1 MAENG
6 CIRVGQ
12 TSSVYTL
19 PIYILERAVGAFKIC
34 GSRPLNIPKPR
45 RRGEAVSASFQHRQ
59 KCSVTQSWGIADSHY
74 PCVRAFPE
82 CLPYSLYIIFS
93 KKEDLSSD
101 TDKFRGWP
109 AYRID
114 RCSLCF
120 LIRLFAYRFNTAV
133 VWGYNLSV
141 KLFSIH
147 LSPVRSSCHFNRWL
161 GCLIK

>member
-19 PIYILERAVGAFKIC
+19 PAYIRGERSELLKSVVLARWIF
-34 GSRPLNIPKPR
+34 LTPR

-59 KCSVTQSWGIADSHY
+59 KCSVTQSWGITDSHY

-82 CLPYSLYIIFS
+82 CLPYSLYHIF
-93 KKEDLSSD
+93 KERRPFRRYRQ
-101 TDKFRGWP
+101 FRGCP

-120 LIRLFAYRFNTAV
+120 LIRLFTYRFNTAV
-133 VWGYNLSV
+133 VWGYQLISEAIQRS
-141 KLFSIH
+141 LIAR
-147 LSPVRSSCHFNRWL
+147 PVFL
-161 GCLIK
+161 PF

>member
-34 GSRPLNIPKPR
+34 GSRPMNIPKPR

-93 KKEDLSSD
+93 KQEDLAGD
-101 TDKFRGWP
+101 TDKFRGCP

-114 RCSLCF
+114 RCSSSF
-120 LIRLFAYRFNTAV
+120 LIRLSLIVSRLRWY
-133 VWGYNLSV
+133 GGINLSV
-141 KLFSIH
+141 KLLSVH

>member
-34 GSRPLNIPKPR
+34 GSRPMNIPNAKTQRWSGLHVFPAPAKMQCN
-45 RRGEAVSASFQHRQ
+45 AVVGHCWLPLPLR
-59 KCSVTQSWGIADSHY
+59 KSVSRM
-74 PCVRAFPE
+74 PPLF
-82 CLPYSLYIIFS
+82 SLYHIV
-93 KKEDLSSD
+93 KERRPFRRYRQ
-101 TDKFRGWP
+101 FRGCP

-120 LIRLFAYRFNTAV
+120 LIRLFTYRFNTAV

-141 KLFSIH
+141 KLYSVH
-147 LSPVRSSCHFNRWL
+147 LSPVRSSCHFIRWL

>member
-34 GSRPLNIPKPR
+34 GSRPMNIPKPR

-59 KCSVTQSWGIADSHY
+59 KCSVTQSWGITDSHY

-93 KKEDLSSD
+93 KKEDLSGD
-101 TDKFRGWP
+101 TAKFRGCP

-114 RCSLCF
+114 RCSSSF
-120 LIRLFAYRFNTAV
+120 LIRLFTYRFKTAV
-133 VWGYNLSV
+133 VWGYQLISEA
-141 KLFSIH
+141 FQHPPIAR
-147 LSPVRSSCHFNRWL
+147 PVFL
-161 GCLIK
+161 PF

>member
-19 PIYILERAVGAFKIC
+19 PSYILERAVGAFENLWFSPAEYSEAKTQRWSGLRVFPAPAKMQC
-34 GSRPLNIPKPR
+34 NAVVGHCWLPLPLRQSVSRMPPL
-45 RRGEAVSASFQHRQ
+45 F
-59 KCSVTQSWGIADSHY
+59 
-74 PCVRAFPE
+74 
-82 CLPYSLYIIFS
+82 SLYHIF
-93 KKEDLSSD
+93 KERRPFRRYRQ
-101 TDKFRGWP
+101 FRGCP

-120 LIRLFAYRFNTAV
+120 LIRLFTYRFNTAV

-141 KLFSIH
+141 KLYSVH

>member
-34 GSRPLNIPKPR
+34 GSRPMNIPNAKTQRWSGLRVFP
-45 RRGEAVSASFQHRQ
+45 APAKMQCTAS
-59 KCSVTQSWGIADSHY
+59 SWGITDSHY

-93 KKEDLSSD
+93 KKEDLRGD
-101 TDKFRGWP
+101 TPSFRD
-109 AYRID
+109 YR
-114 RCSLCF
+114 SYLPMGFPGF
-120 LIRLFAYRFNTAV
+120 LIRLSPSSWSCGFEICDDCLQV
-133 VWGYNLSV
+133 
-141 KLFSIH
+141 H